1 MEINADF
8 NQPALVHAADLPW
21 VPSPMPG
28 VERRMLDRIGDEVAR
43 ATSIV
48 RYAPGSAFSAHVHGG
63 GEEFIVLSGVFS
75 DEHGDYPA
83 GSYVRNPPTSAH
95 TPASATGCTLFVK
108 LWQFAPDDRTH
119 YHLKLQDPMQ
129 PCGNG
134 YAEQLLYADKHEQ
147 VRYVELTP
155 GAQIKEKAS
164 GGIEL
169 FVLSGGMTTP
179 TLNRWSWLRLPP
191 GQTFAGQAGAAG
203 ARIWIKTG
211 HLRKPPR
218 VPQASA

>member
-1 MEINADF
+1 MDINADF

-28 VERRMLDRIGDEVAR
+28 IDRRMLDRIGDEVAR
-43 ATSIV
+43 ATSI
-48 RYAPGSAFSAHVHGG
+48 
-63 GEEFIVLSGVFS
+63 
-75 DEHGDYPA
+75 
-83 GSYVRNPPTSAH
+83 
-95 TPASATGCTLFVK
+95 
-108 LWQFAPDDRTH
+108 
-119 YHLKLQDPMQ
+119 
-129 PCGNG
+129 
-134 YAEQLLYADKHEQ
+134 

-179 TLNRWSWLRLPP
+179 ALNRWSWLRLPP

-218 VPQASA
+218 APQASA